1 MYSHNLSKVFGGFC
15 NRKINCGC
23 VFSNWL
29 LILKADIPL
38 RALETLVKVNTLR
51 NFLGTMLES
60 SAMLNGRSVLLS
72 EVWATAKLIV
82 CVDFYAGY

>member
-1 MYSHNLSKVFGGFC
+1 M
-15 NRKINCGC
+15 C

-51 NFLGTMLES
+51 NFLGMMLKI
-60 SAMLNGRSVLLS
+60 SAMLNGRSALLL

-82 CVDFYAGY
+82 CVDFYTGY